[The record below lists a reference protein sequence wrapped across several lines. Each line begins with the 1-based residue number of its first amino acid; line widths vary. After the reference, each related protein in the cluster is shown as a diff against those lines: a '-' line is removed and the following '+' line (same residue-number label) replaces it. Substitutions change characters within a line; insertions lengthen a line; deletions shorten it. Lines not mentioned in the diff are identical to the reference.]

1 MSNTSGYK
9 IYPSWQRETPAEG
22 GIVYEARYTIE
33 DDKGIR
39 GNPITV
45 AGKFDSAEDALAA
58 AQAAGDKVLAQ
69 MH

>member
-1 MSNTSGYK
+1 MSSAHGYT

-22 GIVYEARYTIE
+22 GIVYEALYTIE
-33 DDKGIR
+33 DDKGVR

-45 AGKFDSAEDALAA
+45 AGTFQSAEDALAA

-69 MH
+69 MQ